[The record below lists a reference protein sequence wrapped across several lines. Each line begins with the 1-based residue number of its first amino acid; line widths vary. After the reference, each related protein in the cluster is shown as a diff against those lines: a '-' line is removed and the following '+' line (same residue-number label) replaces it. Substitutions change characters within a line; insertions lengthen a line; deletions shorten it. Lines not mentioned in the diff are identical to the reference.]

1 MTTTTNLLKAA
12 AATGD
17 VVAYSS
23 IMEELTGWTCRA
35 AYSHL
40 EGPGIAWIDP
50 YGDQSGGLF
59 ESIEDLIG
67 ETYDELARQASEID

>member
-1 MTTTTNLLKAA
+1 MTTTTDLLKAA

-23 IMEELTGWTCRA
+23 IMEELTGWTCRQTP
-35 AYSHL
+35 H
-40 EGPGIAWIDP
+40 GIAWHDS
-50 YGDQSGGLF
+50 YGDQSGDLF